1 MTKTRVAAVAV
12 TMLAVT
18 SSATA
23 HVVLESKEAP
33 AASTYKAV
41 LQVGHGCEGSPTTS
55 IRVQIPEGV
64 IAVKPMPKPGWELTT
79 KQGEYAQAYD
89 YFGEK
94 LTEGVKEVAW
104 TGGNLPDE
112 WYDEFV
118 LRVRLPD
125 AAPGTVVRFP
135 VVQECVEGVHR
146 WIEVPAEGQDPDSLE
161 EPVPFLTL
169 TEKAE

>member
-1 MTKTRVAAVAV
+1 MMKTHAAAVAV
-12 TMLAVT
+12 ALLCVT
-18 SSATA
+18 DSAAA
-23 HVVLESKEAP
+23 HVVLENEQAP
-33 AASTYKAV
+33 AGSTYKAV
-41 LQVGHGCEGSPTTS
+41 LQVGHGCEGSPTKS
-55 IRVQIPEGV
+55 LRVQIPEGV

-79 KQGEYAQAYD
+79 KRGDYAQAYD
-89 YFGEK
+89 YFDEK

-125 AAPGTVVRFP
+125 GAPGTVIRFP

-146 WIEVPAEGQDPDSLE
+146 WIEVPAEGQDPDSVD
-161 EPVPFLTL
+161 EPAPFVTL
-169 TEKAE
+169 TEEAE